1 MANITEEQMEDIK
14 EAFEIFTKT
23 PDMEVG
29 YDQVGDIL
37 RALKMNPAEEDI
49 VKILGNPS
57 KEDMAVKLLKLE
69 EFIPVFD
76 KALTDVVSGTYD
88 DLLEGVRIFD
98 KEGNGTVMGAE
109 LRHVLR
115 TLGEKMTMNEIGAVM
130 DGKEDMNGLINI
142 ECFCRYL
149 VEDKSEEK

>member
-1 MANITEEQMEDIK
+1 
-14 EAFEIFTKT
+14 
-23 PDMEVG
+23 
-29 YDQVGDIL
+29 
-37 RALKMNPAEEDI
+37 
-49 VKILGNPS
+49 
-57 KEDMAVKLLKLE
+57 MAVKLLKLE

-115 TLGEKMTMNEIGAVM
+115 TLGIFELNWMQIKQKWENIC
-130 DGKEDMNGLINI
+130 LICERENFMVNI
-142 ECFCRYL
+142 
-149 VEDKSEEK
+149 